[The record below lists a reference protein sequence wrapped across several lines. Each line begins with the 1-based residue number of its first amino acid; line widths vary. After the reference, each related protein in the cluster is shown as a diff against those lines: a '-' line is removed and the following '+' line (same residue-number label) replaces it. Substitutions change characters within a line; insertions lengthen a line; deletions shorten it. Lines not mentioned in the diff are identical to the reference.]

1 MNIKLIKYIFF
12 TALLYFL
19 LSLQSIV
26 LQSKASDEIS
36 LNKGPLIKI
45 APTKRM
51 TVKEIIDDINCQI
64 GNRIM
69 IDHDV
74 RISTLEINIEIINL
88 NLENAIRKVFLS
100 YNNSKLP
107 PLKYKKKVIKRE
119 LTYRMED
126 GIYVLMYANK
136 PLIED

>member
-1 MNIKLIKYIFF
+1 MHHIKHIFF

-19 LSLQSIV
+19 LSLHPIV
-26 LQSKASDEIS
+26 PQCKASDEIN
-36 LNKGPLIKI
+36 LNKGTLINI
-45 APTKRM
+45 APTKRI
-51 TVKEIIDDINCQI
+51 TVKEIVDEINCQI
-64 GNRIM
+64 GTRIM
-69 IDHDV
+69 IDRDV

-88 NLENAIRKVFLS
+88 NLENAIKKVFLS
-100 YNNSKLP
+100 YNNSELP